1 MRGTSTAALPQLP
14 LLASRDNG
22 TLRRGVLESEERVG
36 VRLFRV
42 ACCCRRSSSL
52 RVAGEAKR
60 ALTSPA
66 PHQPSSR
73 KRAEGESA
81 LQ

>member
-22 TLRRGVLESEERVG
+22 TLRRGVLEAEERVG

-42 ACCCRRSSSL
+42 ACCCRRSSSQ
-52 RVAGEAKR
+52 RVAGEAGLEE
-60 ALTSPA
+60 AGEA
-66 PHQPSSR
+66 G
-73 KRAEGESA
+73 AESA
-81 LQ
+81 RFT